1 MSKIFRQCMPYGIR
15 KTAEGAWEEFNRDY
29 QPLGEAFFFKRALT
43 QATRDVLAPPPV
55 TQRDDCVWLYSDIEH
70 PMHSEAYWK
79 AYCQRLKHL
88 SNLKMKDER

>member
-1 MSKIFRQCMPYGIR
+1 
-15 KTAEGAWEEFNRDY
+15 
-29 QPLGEAFFFKRALT
+29 EAFFFKRALT

>member
-1 MSKIFRQCMPYGIR
+1 M
-15 KTAEGAWEEFNRDY
+15 
-29 QPLGEAFFFKRALT
+29 
-43 QATRDVLAPPPV
+43 LAPPPV